1 MSSILRRLAG
11 AAISAVVIATAG
23 VSAHAETLTDA
34 LIAAYKN
41 SNLLDQNR
49 ALLRAADEDVAIAV
63 SQLRPIIEFALNGT
77 YSDGND
83 KAVRVSPLGRY
94 SASSAA
100 SLTASLILFD
110 NGRNRMA
117 IDAAK
122 ENVLAT
128 RALLIG
134 VEQNVLLNAVQAY
147 MDVFAALESVTVA
160 ENNVRVLTTAL
171 QATRD
176 RFEVGEVTRTDVSL
190 AESRLAASRSNLVS
204 ARGDL
209 ATARE
214 FYKLAVGHYP
224 EQISGIPSLPDLP
237 KSVDAAREIAVRT
250 HPDIMQAQHNVSA
263 AEVNLA
269 RAKADYGPRLIGEV
283 GVSAEDDGAQ
293 YSSVDLTLSQ
303 TLYRGGGLY
312 AAERQARADVQQSRA
327 VLLQTVRTVEQGV
340 GNAWAGLA
348 VARAQ
353 VDATATQVQASQL
366 AFEGTVEE
374 ARLGA
379 RTTLDVLDAE
389 QDVLD
394 ARTAQIQA
402 QADQYTAVYAIL
414 ASVGLLTADHLGLGI
429 PTYDPR
435 AYYNAV
441 SHAPAKSVQGRRLD
455 KVLDRIGR
463 E

>member
-1 MSSILRRLAG
+1 
-11 AAISAVVIATAG
+11 
-23 VSAHAETLTDA
+23 
-34 LIAAYKN
+34 
-41 SNLLDQNR
+41 
-49 ALLRAADEDVAIAV
+49 
-63 SQLRPIIEFALNGT
+63 
-77 YSDGND
+77 
-83 KAVRVSPLGRY
+83 
-94 SASSAA
+94 
-100 SLTASLILFD
+100 
-110 NGRNRMA
+110 
-117 IDAAK
+117 
-122 ENVLAT
+122 
-128 RALLIG
+128 
-134 VEQNVLLNAVQAY
+134 
-147 MDVFAALESVTVA
+147 
-160 ENNVRVLTTAL
+160 
-171 QATRD
+171 
-176 RFEVGEVTRTDVSL
+176 
-190 AESRLAASRSNLVS
+190 
-204 ARGDL
+204 
-209 ATARE
+209 
-214 FYKLAVGHYP
+214 
-224 EQISGIPSLPDLP
+224 
-237 KSVDAAREIAVRT
+237 
-250 HPDIMQAQHNVSA
+250 VSA